1 MRSRKETTKTEQIVN
16 SLRESILQNQFPDGS
31 LPSKLELT
39 EYFQVSHRTIDCA
52 LKVLRTEGLIRG
64 VRGTGIFINR
74 DISDVTNLTRRLILM
89 LLPADTFHESEPYF
103 SLRAEVFR
111 RGFFPINLSMLNT
124 PPIKASLF
132 ERASLTQLL
141 RAPIRGVVYSGRSYW
156 RAPFLDSWKNLRS
169 VCLVHFD
176 AEGEVPGSAVL
187 LDFESG
193 GYKMARHMLEKGCR
207 KLAVFSGM
215 IAPDVPKSQ
224 EYWSRHPAQC
234 IHRGACRAAS
244 EAGIAHPELYFLSK
258 HFSEKKHEAA
268 FLREEFSRIG
278 HCDGVLCTSDG
289 LAYEMI
295 KAAGK
300 SGRRVP
306 DDLMVS
312 GALNT
317 VWSTLPEC
325 QISTIDQNPE
335 ELSSHVVRIL
345 EEGGKQNVVIEPN
358 MIFRA
363 STAR

>member
-1 MRSRKETTKTEQIVN
+1 MRSRKDQTKTELVVN
-16 SLRESILQNQFPDGS
+16 TLREGILHGQFPNGN
-31 LPSKLELT
+31 LPSKLELA
-39 EYFQVSHRTIDCA
+39 EHFKVSHRTIDCA
-52 LKVLRTEGLIRG
+52 LKLLRTEGLIRG
-64 VRGTGIFINR
+64 VRGTGIFINQKM
-74 DISDVTNLTRRLILM
+74 SDVSNLTRRLILM

-111 RGFFPINLSMLNT
+111 RGFFPINLSMLSIPQEKT
-124 PPIKASLF
+124 SLF

-169 VCLVHFD
+169 VCLLHFD

-193 GYKMARHMLEKGCR
+193 GYKMARHMIEKGCR
-207 KLAVFSGM
+207 KLAVFSGVL
-215 IAPDVPKSQ
+215 APDVPKSR
-224 EYWSRHPAQC
+224 EYWDRHPTRC
-234 IHRGACRAAS
+234 MFRGACRAAS
-244 EAGIAHPELYFLSK
+244 EAGIPVPELCFQSR
-258 HFSEKKHEAA
+258 HFSETERETA
-268 FLREEFSRIG
+268 FLREEFSRIR

-295 KAAGK
+295 KAAEK

-306 DDLMVS
+306 DDLMIS

-317 VWSTLPEC
+317 VWSTLPEYK
-325 QISTIDQNPE
+325 ISTIDQNPE
-335 ELSSHVVRIL
+335 ELSAHVVRIL
-345 EEGGKQNVVIEPN
+345 EEGGIQNVVIEPN
-358 MIFRA
+358 LILRA